1 MRFKSLGF
9 SVESLAFS
17 IFILGPSGPLR
28 GQMNIENKLKLTNN
42 NQQIIGFKEGM
53 FIRFYDQSLYLWQQ
67 WVNGRAGLPQLKVL
81 RKSVKK
87 LSGREVLYGGLPEET
102 LSRQGIKVDQ
112 EGVVRISFEGVLDLS
127 EWEQWRE
134 KHLTFLA
141 TVEEGG
147 LDSDAKKHHLYV
159 KVFLP
164 VEIVER
170 VKSETMGSDEWLWR
184 AVKEGAMV

>member
-87 LSGREVLYGGLPEET
+87 LSGREVLYGGLPE
-102 LSRQGIKVDQ
+102 
-112 EGVVRISFEGVLDLS
+112 
-127 EWEQWRE
+127 
-134 KHLTFLA
+134 
-141 TVEEGG
+141 
-147 LDSDAKKHHLYV
+147 
-159 KVFLP
+159 
-164 VEIVER
+164 
-170 VKSETMGSDEWLWR
+170 
-184 AVKEGAMV
+184 